1 MSATAKFSRR
11 GAIISPHPHSFLNL
25 KTKTEIKHHPVLG
38 LSDNY
43 VSDNCDFLVLLETAA
58 AQFEESYSKVSQPHY
73 VHKP

>member
-11 GAIISPHPHSFLNL
+11 GAIISPHPHSLLKL

-38 LSDNY
+38 L
-43 VSDNCDFLVLLETAA
+43 SDNCDFLVLLETAA